1 MKYSPDIINIHKHF
15 NKINKKI
22 GKIVNKQ
29 LIAVL
34 LMVAAVYFSL
44 SYLFSNTKTKTGD
57 VSKVVQDLNNSV
69 VSSLTEVSST
79 PTSSSS
85 SSGLLSGLFVT
96 LVIIIILIGGIKYLF
111 NFDIYAEIRNMFS
124 NPELIINV
132 NDKYKQSGGG
142 KRNKN
147 HRRREKHHHH
157 NSKSSSN
164 KNSSSSS
171 SKVKIPLLEEP
182 EVFHISDNTYTYDE
196 ANAICKAF
204 DSRLATYEELEDA
217 YNNGA
222 EWCSYGWSDNQLALF
237 PIQKKTYNK
246 LQKKKGH
253 EHDCGRP
260 GINGGY
266 ISDKNLEYGV
276 NCYGKKPLITN
287 IERKMMADYKV
298 FPKSDIEKD
307 IEHKTQH
314 YKKTLNQILINPF
327 NKTQWNN

>member
-15 NKINKKI
+15 NKYNKKI

-34 LMVAAVYFSL
+34 LIVVTLYISL
-44 SYLFSNTKTKTGD
+44 TYLFSNKQTGD

-69 VSSLTEVSST
+69 VSSLTDVSSA

-85 SSGLLSGLFVT
+85 ILSIIFLIMI
-96 LVIIIILIGGIKYLF
+96 IIIILIGGVKYLF
-111 NFDIYAEIRNMFS
+111 NFDVYAEVRNMFS

-132 NDKYKQSGGG
+132 SDKYKQSG

-147 HRRREKHHHH
+147 HRRSEKHHHK
-157 NSKSSSN
+157 SKASSN
-164 KNSSSSS
+164 KKSSSS

-204 DSRLATYEELEDA
+204 DSRLATYEELENA

-222 EWCSYGWSDNQLALF
+222 EWCSYGWS
-237 PIQKKTYNK
+237 
-246 LQKKKGH
+246 
-253 EHDCGRP
+253 R
-260 GINGGY
+260 
-266 ISDKNLEYGV
+266 
-276 NCYGKKPLITN
+276 
-287 IERKMMADYKV
+287 
-298 FPKSDIEKD
+298 
-307 IEHKTQH
+307 
-314 YKKTLNQILINPF
+314 
-327 NKTQWNN
+327 